1 MRKILKQSLS
11 SFRGRII
18 FSFILIVLSFFVW
31 TSLYFI
37 LSARRDKVKQAFNH
51 ATQLHNQTLQN
62 NFHLQNFI
70 VSGYQQPSFYS
81 DSKSSDIEKFITQQE
96 HTNRAIEML
105 WAESNILSDEV
116 RDMFKALWQ
125 RNKAIIDS
133 VRVMR
138 NLYLLRGFKDYGA
151 EGAMRG
157 YAHMLQESGLV
168 KEADIYKLRR
178 HEKDFLLRNDTSYVR
193 KFRELINATLKE
205 YPPDGPAYNAL
216 LNYENKFLDLVR
228 FNLQIG
234 VGMEGGIYDSVQRE
248 IQSLN
253 ADFISAMSSIQE
265 ISERIESNFKKVLL
279 VISFLIVGLLVFL
292 TFYLSDIL
300 TRDIKRLNEHIFSFI
315 QNRFKESDDK
325 QVLTPSILEVDQ
337 LNRQF
342 LLLKKNLSLTITN
355 LEDAYE
361 RAKKISEFKSFFLAN
376 MSHEIRTPLNGVI
389 GMLQVLKRTDL
400 NQQQKEHLT
409 TMEYSSKHLMEL
421 VNMVLDY
428 SKIEAGKMEL
438 LVLPFDLKSE
448 VHQISR
454 SFQQIVEEKGLS
466 LEVTTDISD
475 DIDYLGDAVRLHQ
488 VIINLLNNAIKFSEH
503 GTIRL
508 RALTVDRKADS
519 QEVLFEVIDEGI
531 GMEKEQIENLFQAF
545 EQGGKGYSRKY
556 GGTGLGLVISQEIV
570 KMMGGMIKVRSAPG
584 KGSAFSFKL
593 KFGTKQRLV
602 DLDLNVLARRSEDV
616 IRVLLAED
624 NQINQRVL
632 ELMMQPWSVELDIVE
647 NGKEALEAYMEDSYD
662 LILLDIQM
670 PIIDG
675 YETCKR
681 IKQTMK
687 YRTRRVGVIAL
698 TANAFNED
706 RALAKEAGFDG
717 FISKPVNLKE
727 LESVINKCRA
737 MVQSEREDWR

>member
-1 MRKILKQSLS
+1 MSKILKQGLR

-18 FSFILIVLSFFVW
+18 FSFILIVLSFLIW

-37 LSARRDKVKQAFNH
+37 LSVRRDKVKQAYNQV
-51 ATQLHNQTLQN
+51 TQLHNQTLQN

-96 HTNRAIEML
+96 QTNREIEVL
-105 WAESNILSDEV
+105 WSESTALSDDV
-116 RDMFKALWQ
+116 REAFRALWQ
-125 RNKAIIDS
+125 RNNVIIDS

-178 HEKDFLLRNDTSYVR
+178 HEKDFLLRGDTSYVR
-193 KFRELINATLKE
+193 KFRELINVTLKD
-205 YPPDGPAYNAL
+205 YPLGGPAYTAL

-234 VGMEGGIYDSVQRE
+234 VGMEGGIYGRVQSE
-248 IQSLN
+248 IQLLN
-253 ADFISAMSSIQE
+253 NDFISVMSSIQE
-265 ISERIESNFKKVLL
+265 ISERIESNFKRVL
-279 VISFLIVGLLVFL
+279 VIISSLIIGLLVFL

-300 TRDIKRLNEHIFSFI
+300 TRDIKRLNEQVFTFI
-315 QNRFKESDDK
+315 HNRFKETEEK
-325 QVLTPSILEVDQ
+325 QVLKPTILEVDQ

-342 LLLKKNLSLTITN
+342 LLLKKNLSLTISD
-355 LEDAYE
+355 LEDSYE

-400 NQQQKEHLT
+400 DQQQKEHLT

-438 LVLPFDLKSE
+438 LDLPFDLKSE
-448 VHQISR
+448 VYQISR
-454 SFQQIVEEKGLS
+454 AFQQIVEEKGLR
-466 LEVTTDISD
+466 LEVTTDISENL
-475 DIDYLGDAVRLHQ
+475 DYIGDAVRLHQ
-488 VIINLLNNAIKFSEH
+488 VVINLLNNAIKFSEQ
-503 GTIRL
+503 GTIKL
-508 RALTVDRKADS
+508 RVLTVDRKVNS
-519 QEVLFEVIDEGI
+519 EEVLFEIVDEGI

-570 KMMGGMIKVRSAPG
+570 KMMGGMIKVKSSPG
-584 KGSAFSFKL
+584 KGSTFSFKL
-593 KFGTKQRLV
+593 KFGTKEKMF
-602 DLDLNVLARRSEDV
+602 DEESGSFTRRSNDE

-632 ELMMQPWSVELDIVE
+632 ELMMQPWSVALDIVE
-647 NGKEALEAYMEDSYD
+647 NGKQALEAYSEDDYD

-670 PIIDG
+670 PLIDG
-675 YETCKR
+675 YEVCKR
-681 IKQTMK
+681 IKQSLK
-687 YRTRRVGVIAL
+687 YRSRRIGIVAL

-706 RALAKEAGFDG
+706 RQLAKEAGFDG

-727 LESVINKCRA
+727 LESVINKHRSLI
-737 MVQSEREDWR
+737 QSEREDWR